1 MNMKH
6 ILTRTLIFAT
16 LITLFGSCANDELTP
31 LYGNEKDQPGK
42 VVIIGYSALNDSI
55 QITVNGKPV
64 EIGKEKRTA
73 FVKKVEKEYEFV
85 YHGNEEKVFQFTN
98 KTTKELLR
106 SYHFSAKKTKDT
118 LSFYTKENIW
128 LDKVHT
134 LKTGVL
140 SLPGYNGYKFIFP
153 TLNLYSKT
161 GYDGKLDGIIRKING
176 QVLGVVENINKDQY
190 SAFIEFPF
198 SSPPT
203 IIMELVKHGTT
214 ESYVPGKKITVNM
227 TMSINKSKLI
237 VLEEK
242 RDGNGIFS
250 GVDGTLNLTDY
261 FVFK

>member
-1 MNMKH
+1 MKN
-6 ILTRTLIFAT
+6 ILTTVLIFSISLA
-16 LITLFGSCANDELTP
+16 FFASCANDDLTS
-31 LYGNEKDQPGK
+31 LYGNEKNQPGK

-73 FVKKVEKEYEFV
+73 FVKKVEKDYEFV
-85 YHGNEEKVFQFTN
+85 YHGDEEKIFEFTN

-106 SYHFSAKKTKDT
+106 TYHFSAKKVKDT
-118 LSFYTKENIW
+118 LSFFAKENIW
-128 LDKVHT
+128 LDNVVS
-134 LKTGVL
+134 LKPGVL
-140 SLPGYNGYKFIFP
+140 KQTGYNGYKFIFP

-161 GYDGKLDGIIRKING
+161 GYNGKLDGIIRKLNG
-176 QVLGVVENINKDQY
+176 QLLGVVENISKDQY

-214 ESYVPGKKITVNM
+214 ESYVPEKKITLNM
-227 TMSINKSKLI
+227 TMSVNKSKLI
-237 VLEEK
+237 ILEEK
-242 RDGNGIFS
+242 KDANGAFA